1 MAKAVKAVNKTAK
14 VSKAEAAPNTDTK
27 VAVATETKAESKSVA
42 TKAPAKKVTA
52 KKPVAKKPATAAK
65 APATATKPAAKPAS
79 AGKPVAAK
87 PAVPTG
93 AASSALKIDIGIST
107 TDRAAVVNEL
117 SKVLADSYTV
127 YLMTHNF
134 HWNVTGPMFKTL
146 HELFMTQYTEL
157 WQALDDIAER
167 IRALGHYAPGT
178 YAEFQ
183 KLSSITQPASVPNA
197 TTMIELLVKG
207 NEALARTAR
216 AAFNRADSADDQP
229 TADLLTQRLDVHEK
243 NAWMLRSLLQ

>member
-1 MAKAVKAVNKTAK
+1 MAKAVKAVSKTAK
-14 VSKAEAAPNTDTK
+14 ASKAEAAPNTDTK
-27 VAVATETKAESKSVA
+27 VAVAAETKAESKPVA
-42 TKAPAKKVTA
+42 AKKVTA
-52 KKPVAKKPATAAK
+52 KKPVAKKPATTAK

-79 AGKPVAAK
+79 ARKPVAAK
-87 PAVPTG
+87 PTAPAG

-107 TDRAAVVNEL
+107 ADRAAVVNEL

-183 KLSSITQPASVPNA
+183 KLSSISQPTSVPNA